1 MAINNWDLSNLPI
14 AIDTVFSTIVAAIQT
29 VLFFS
34 IAGMPLIILWII
46 AGSIFCTVRMGF
58 INLRGFRHAID
69 IARGKYDNQN
79 SSETGGEVTAFQAL
93 ATALSGTIGLGNI
106 AGVAIAIQMGGPGAV
121 FWMTLAAILGMSN
134 KFVECTL
141 GMKYRNLNPDGSVSG
156 GPMYYLSEGLSQRG
170 MPQFGKILAVLFA
183 IFCVGASFGGGN
195 MFQVNQSFAALSAV
209 LPQIAD
215 YDWLYGIL
223 VAFLVGLVIVGGI
236 SRIGVVTSRLVPA
249 MVVIYLAICVWI
261 LSTMVNQI
269 PTACVTIVREAFNPG
284 AIEGGIIGILVQ
296 GIRRSAF
303 SNGAGLGSAAIAHSA
318 AKTEQPIQEGI
329 VAILEPFIDTVI
341 ICNLTALA
349 IVITGM
355 YGDRVAPGTSGS
367 QLTAMAFASVLDWF
381 PLVLSVVIVL
391 FGFSTLITWSY
402 YGQQCW
408 GYLFGEETTLIY
420 KGIFLFFVFV
430 GAVVNLG
437 SVVDFSDM
445 MLLAMSLPNLI
456 GCILM
461 SGEVAQDLQK
471 YWLDLNNKS
480 ALNVTETIQQS

>member
-156 GPMYYLSEGLSQRG
+156 GPMYYLSEGLAKRG